1 MTALI
6 PEEPLRGEVFAR
18 TLLEWQAK
26 AGRHTLPWQ
35 NTGDPYK
42 VWLSEVML
50 QQTQVATVLAYFERF
65 LQAFPTVRDLA
76 AAPSEQVMGLWAG
89 LGYYSRARNLHAC
102 AKAVVQH
109 FGGEFPRAVNDL
121 ASLPGIGESTAGAV
135 ASLAYGERAAILDG
149 NVKRVF
155 CRYYGIEG
163 YPEQTAVKR
172 ALWGVA
178 HENVPAVEPGRYNQA
193 LMDLGATRCTPRKP
207 QCEACPLMASCQALR
222 QGKVG
227 LLPEPKPKKARPVV
241 QGVAL
246 VLRDS
251 RGYALLNKRTE
262 KGVWQDLWLPPILNG
277 SFGGQADDARAV
289 HAGFEALLEPLG
301 LGLRALPSV
310 QAIEQALQLPAL
322 QHELTHRRMVFH
334 VVQHQVRHPL
344 EPCVDPAGVALP
356 KVVHKML
363 ESTQGSVPNQ
373 DVINFSQGG

>member
-109 FGGEFPRAVNDL
+109 FGGEFPRAVKDL

-163 YPEQTAVKR
+163 YPVPAICTPVPKQWCNTLAESFQGLLKTWHLCPALASPR
-172 ALWGVA
+172 QALW
-178 HENVPAVEPGRYNQA
+178 RRW
-193 LMDLGATRCTPRKP
+193 LMV
-207 QCEACPLMASCQALR
+207 S
-222 QGKVG
+222 
-227 LLPEPKPKKARPVV
+227 ARPFWM
-241 QGVAL
+241 A
-246 VLRDS
+246 
-251 RGYALLNKRTE
+251 
-262 KGVWQDLWLPPILNG
+262 
-277 SFGGQADDARAV
+277 
-289 HAGFEALLEPLG
+289 
-301 LGLRALPSV
+301 
-310 QAIEQALQLPAL
+310 
-322 QHELTHRRMVFH
+322 M
-334 VVQHQVRHPL
+334 
-344 EPCVDPAGVALP
+344 
-356 KVVHKML
+356 
-363 ESTQGSVPNQ
+363 
-373 DVINFSQGG
+373 